1 MINHHFLK
9 IRLRSWAV
17 GPSWEPILSVLRA
30 DEDGVPTLLDGTYL
44 TKVGVICVLKWLH
57 TTDYLFPHLA
67 HFPRSHS
74 QVTFIHSHVPTLAF
88 LARMALTKHIT
99 NITLT
104 GWSCPDLPRAWRE
117 FIGRERE
124 GSDSVIHWVE

>member
-1 MINHHFLK
+1 MNHCFSN
-9 IRLRSWAV
+9 IEIVGLRSWAV
-17 GPSWEPILSVLRA
+17 GPSWETILSVLRA
-30 DEDGVPTLLDGTYL
+30 DDDGVPTLLDGTYL
-44 TKVGVICVLKWLH
+44 TKVGVFR
-57 TTDYLFPHLA
+57 FPHRLILPKI
-67 HFPRSHS
+67 HSLTPYTHS

-88 LARMALTKHIT
+88 LARMALTKHIA

-104 GWSCPDLPRAWRE
+104 GWSRPDLPRAWRE